1 MSQKISFF
9 NEESGVHT
17 GNRRS
22 LLDDYLLNPKL
33 DLADV
38 VGMACDILMTG
49 IDTVWKN
56 HRNLSKKH
64 FNHFFSFFHQQT
76 TYSTCFLL
84 YHLARNPHVQ
94 EKVFQEAITVLPNI
108 ESDEITAEQMANQLT
123 YSKAVL
129 KETFR
134 LNPVSVGVGRI
145 TNTDLILNGYNV
157 PKGVI
162 SESTFFYLNF

>member
-1 MSQKISFF
+1 MK
-9 NEESGVHT
+9 
-17 GNRRS
+17 
-22 LLDDYLLNPKL
+22 NPKK
-33 DLADV
+33 LA
-38 VGMACDILMTG
+38 
-49 IDTVWKN
+49 
-56 HRNLSKKH
+56 KKH
-64 FNHFFSFFHQQT
+64 INHFFSFFHQQT

-84 YHLARNPHVQ
+84 YHIARNPHVQ

-108 ESDEITAEQMANQLT
+108 ESDDITAEQMANQFT

-162 SESTFFYLNF
+162 SFANRLFLHKLLNVFFFIFRQ